1 MIEKLKSNLLA
12 GLATIIPL
20 ALTVYV
26 IQVTLEVTIWLGGT
40 VAEPLER
47 FVNVTFP
54 GFGLISSLVGLL
66 IVFLA
71 LIIFGALVRNVFG
84 KKVVNWVEGVFKKIP
99 LIDSIYGTTKQIIET
114 FSGSKTDSFQKVVYI
129 EYPRKGLWTLGFVTG
144 ESTNESNEEFYHLFV
159 PTTPNPTSGY
169 FVIIAKEDTTLADV
183 DVEEGFRM
191 IVSSGIVASNKN
203 SIIK

>member
-129 EYPRKGLWTLGFVTG
+129 EYPRKGMWTLGFVTG

-191 IVSSGIVASNKN
+191 IVSSGIVGSHKN
-203 SIIK
+203 SIVK